1 MTTPLTTPL
10 ETLLRATAATTQ
22 FPPNSRYHGLA
33 TATLDTPDGTIVFL
47 RRRFVP
53 GPERFA
59 LLAEHT
65 VIEADRTDNL
75 AAHYLGDPE
84 LYWRLC
90 DANNAML
97 PEELTDTVGRKLRI
111 VLPEGVPGA
120 GARSDV

>member
-1 MTTPLTTPL
+1 MKTAKRQTAWWVPAGLIM
-10 ETLLRATAATTQ
+10 ATVGFWGLSSAARD
-22 FPPNSRYHGLA
+22 SGGSGKIA
-33 TATLDTPDGTIVFL
+33 
-47 RRRFVP
+47 
-53 GPERFA
+53 PEKV
-59 LLAEHT
+59 AEYVHA

>member
-1 MTTPLTTPL
+1 MTNPL
-10 ETLLRATAATTQ
+10 ETLLRATAGTTR
-22 FPPNSRYHGLA
+22 FAPNSRYHGLE
-33 TATLDTPDGTIVFL
+33 TATLDTPEGTIVFL

-59 LLAEHT
+59 LLTEHT

-75 AAHYLGDPE
+75 AARYLGDPE

-97 PEELTDTVGRKLRI
+97 PDELTDTVGRRLRI
-111 VLPEGVPGA
+111 VLPEGMPGT
-120 GARSDV
+120 GAPGDV